1 MALSS
6 MTGFARSHG
15 ASGTYS
21 WSWELKS
28 VNAKG
33 LELRFRLPS
42 GFDAVEVAARARAAE
57 RLSRGNVYAN
67 LTVTREGVT
76 PVVRV
81 NEQVLEALVTT
92 LRSLSSRV
100 DAEKPRLD
108 GVLGLKGVIDV
119 IDEED
124 NEVARDAAQAVI
136 IESFTE
142 ALGGLGEMRRHEGAA
157 IGRLLSARL
166 DEIARLSSRAEAAPG
181 RQPDAIKKRLA
192 EQIATLLE
200 TSARFDADR
209 LHQEAILLASKADV
223 REEIDRL
230 AAHIAQARKLI
241 AGGGAIGRRLD
252 FLAQE
257 FNRETNTLCA
267 KSNDVELT
275 NIGLELK
282 SVVEQ
287 FREQVQNLE

>member
-92 LRSLSSRV
+92 LRNLSSRV

-124 NEVARDAAQAVI
+124 SEVARDAAQAVI
-136 IESFTE
+136 IESFTQ
-142 ALGGLGEMRRHEGAA
+142 ALAGLGEMRRHEGEA

-166 DEIARLSSRAEAAPG
+166 DEIAALAA
-181 RQPDAIKKRLA
+181 
-192 EQIATLLE
+192 
-200 TSARFDADR
+200 SARRPHPGVSRTRSRSGSPNRSRRSWKPPRGSMPTGCIRRRSCSPAR
-209 LHQEAILLASKADV
+209 PTCARRSTASP
-223 REEIDRL
+223 RTL
-230 AAHIAQARKLI
+230 RKP
-241 AGGGAIGRRLD
+241 A
-252 FLAQE
+252 
-257 FNRETNTLCA
+257 
-267 KSNDVELT
+267 S
-275 NIGLELK
+275 
-282 SVVEQ
+282 
-287 FREQVQNLE
+287 